1 MINNKN
7 INPDWYIDKN
17 SDPSKDLFY
26 VYNNIL
32 SDYFKHENNY
42 DILVLTGLSQ
52 TPCEQPFF
60 YYRLKN
66 HHSFFKKFDIKFKK
80 LLPRMTRDFTL
91 EFNNNNEAKEAEQ
104 ELMQFKDENN
114 NRIFN
119 MIDNRG
125 DTLFVTLSI
134 SNEIKKSDKF
144 YYKKELIN
152 IYDDLVFVAIKNG
165 IHNSNGYLFTNMKLN
180 FKEDKIH
187 VSETFNLIKN
197 YFEVK

>member
-1 MINNKN
+1 MI
-7 INPDWYIDKN
+7 
-17 SDPSKDLFY
+17 LF
-26 VYNNIL
+26 
-32 SDYFKHENNY
+32 
-42 DILVLTGLSQ
+42 
-52 TPCEQPFF
+52 
-60 YYRLKN
+60 
-66 HHSFFKKFDIKFKK
+66 
-80 LLPRMTRDFTL
+80 
-91 EFNNNNEAKEAEQ
+91 
-104 ELMQFKDENN
+104 
-114 NRIFN
+114 
-119 MIDNRG
+119 
-125 DTLFVTLSI
+125 FVTLSI